1 MAAVD
6 YTFETRQRTH
16 HVREREVSEVFD
28 DTLNQTAL
36 LLSTRDRNLGIN

>member
-6 YTFETRQRTH
+6 YTFEDGLFEGRIMYKNGKF
-16 HVREREVSEVFD
+16 SEVFD

-36 LLSTRDRNLGIN
+36 LLSHER